1 MNDAEL
7 DALFKALPEPEPSA
21 ALEQQVLHNYARLV
35 APPPPLAP
43 KNRHW
48 WGMGLA
54 TASLTA
60 LFYLLPDAPL
70 SVGDPS
76 QMLARGIGGET
87 ASLHLDAAVQI
98 AGQEQRLS
106 VGTAYPAGTTVI
118 FRVSTDRSLP
128 YTLARNG
135 QIFAQGTLSPGETVL
150 PTGYMLEAGEGAAH
164 FVLQTP
170 VGSAEL
176 QIPAVRP

>member
-1 MNDAEL
+1 MNDTEL
-7 DALFKALPEPEPSA
+7 DALFKALPEPAPSI
-21 ALEQQVLHNYARLV
+21 ALEQQVLQNYAHLV
-35 APPPPLAP
+35 APP
-43 KNRHW
+43 KTRRW

-60 LFYLLPDAPL
+60 VFFLLPDAPL

-76 QMLARGIGGET
+76 QMLARGMGDEA

-128 YTLARNG
+128 YTLSRNG
-135 QIFAQGTLSPGETVL
+135 QVFAQGTLSSGETVL
-150 PTGYMLEAGEGAAH
+150 PTGYMLESGEDAAR

>member
-7 DALFKALPEPEPSA
+7 DALFKALPEPAPSA
-21 ALEQQVLHNYARLV
+21 ALEQQVLQNYARLV
-35 APPPPLAP
+35 APPPAP

-54 TASLTA
+54 TASLTT
-60 LFYLLPDAPL
+60 LFFLLPDAPL

-76 QMLARGIGGET
+76 KMLARGIGDET
-87 ASLHLDAAVQI
+87 ANLHLDAAVQI

-106 VGTAYPAGTTVI
+106 IGTAYPAGTTLI

-128 YTLARNG
+128 YTLSRNG
-135 QIFAQGTLSPGETVL
+135 QVFAQGNLASGETVL
-150 PTGYMLEAGEGAAH
+150 PTGYMLEAGEDAAH

-170 VGSAEL
+170 VGRAEL